1 MSASEV
7 EVTNEAGVRWIALNR
22 PESKNGLTDAVNAAL
37 IEALDGAA
45 SDKAIRC
52 VVVTG
57 KGGNFCS
64 GLDLKTMAA
73 GGMGGM
79 DNVEEH
85 MRKYFHG
92 LIRAVRRVEKPV
104 VALVDGAAVGY
115 GCDLALA
122 CDLRIGTERTRF
134 GEVFVKR
141 GLMPDGG
148 GTWSLPRLVGVGK
161 ALEMM
166 FTGDMVGG
174 DEAHRI
180 GLVTR
185 VIPSAE
191 AEQQTWEFAKR
202 LAAGPPLVH
211 AWIKRAVYAAQAT
224 DLDAAPE
231 NEVRG
236 QMQLLRSKDFFEG
249 VSAFL
254 QKRDPQFKGE

>member
-1 MSASEV
+1 MTQEVHV
-7 EVTNEAGVRWIALNR
+7 EVKDAVRWIELRR
-22 PESKNGLTDAVNAAL
+22 PESRNGLTVETNQAIIAAL
-37 IEALDGAA
+37 AEPGARVA
-45 SDKAIRC
+45 VIAGS
-52 VVVTG
+52 
-57 KGGNFCS
+57 GGHFCS
-64 GLDLKTMAA
+64 GLDLKYAMKMGPQLAQDAEGNMKAA
-73 GGMGGM
+73 
-79 DNVEEH
+79 
-85 MRKYFHG
+85 FHG
-92 LIRAVRRVEKPV
+92 LIRAIRGFDGPV
-104 VALVDGAAVGY
+104 IAAVDGPAVGF
-115 GCDLALA
+115 GCDMALA
-122 CDLRIGTERTRF
+122 CDLRFVSERGRF

-166 FTGDMVGG
+166 FTGDMVSA
-174 DEAHRI
+174 DEAHRL

-224 DLDAAPE
+224 DLDAALE

-249 VSAFL
+249 IAAFF
-254 QKRDPQFKGE
+254 QKRDPDFKGE

>member
-1 MSASEV
+1 
-7 EVTNEAGVRWIALNR
+7 
-22 PESKNGLTDAVNAAL
+22 
-37 IEALDGAA
+37 
-45 SDKAIRC
+45 
-52 VVVTG
+52 
-57 KGGNFCS
+57 
-64 GLDLKTMAA
+64 
-73 GGMGGM
+73 MGGM

-148 GTWSLPRLVGVGK
+148 GTWTLPRLVGMGK
-161 ALEMM
+161 ALELM
-166 FTGDMVGG
+166 FTGDLVNA
-174 DEAHRI
+174 EESHRI

-185 VIPSAE
+185 ILPSAE

-211 AWIKRAVYAAQAT
+211 SWIKRAVYAAQST
-224 DLDAAPE
+224 DLDAALE

-249 VSAFL
+249 IAAFF
-254 QKRDPQFKGE
+254 QKRDPKFTGE